1 MAALKAREGM
11 GARALEFTILT
22 AARSGEVRG
31 ACWDEID
38 LEKALWV
45 IPATRMKA
53 KREHRVALSSAAG
66 AAQGDAAFCQFVAD
80 FPRHQGQALS
90 DMSLSAVLK
99 RMDLGHFT
107 VHGFRSTFRDWAAE
121 QGFAFDAIEAAL
133 AHKIGNSVVTAY
145 LRTDHLE
152 MRKGIMQAWAD
163 HLASCAA

>member
-1 MAALKAREGM
+1 M
-11 GARALEFTILT
+11 GARALEFAILT

-31 ACWDEID
+31 ARWDEID

-53 KREHRVALSSAAG
+53 KREHRVALSSAA
-66 AAQGDAAFCQFVAD
+66 VALLKAMPRFANSSLI
-80 FPRHQGQALS
+80 FPGSKGQALS

-163 HLASCAA
+163 HLASHAA